1 MRQLS
6 ELEKTNASFLAKLD
20 IEFAFL
26 LPTETGL
33 SKSIMDAISPLRSYL
48 LRKRV
53 HDYSEQG
60 QGQQY
65 KVEIAATIASNS
77 GIKSSTASLYRPNTK
92 KGDPRIWFRGLKSQ
106 IKANEMLAIV
116 ARESTLYAVSLS
128 SFNYQQREHS
138 DPIFRTLLTE
148 IRPSSELE
156 NTAKELLNKIQLIYQ
171 YGFIP
176 AECCG
181 DTAIGRT
188 LETALG
194 LSINSNPLPDYK
206 GIEIKSKRGKSKTRK
221 TLFAKVPDWDLSSLS
236 SFKEFLAEYGYERD
250 GLRRLNCTV
259 NALKYNTQGLSLAID
274 DGPPELLLEN
284 GRKNNQKQKGLL
296 VWSLINLQQ
305 KLAEK
310 HKHTFWVSAETRIV
324 NGKEEFRY
332 NSIEYTRAPL
342 TYQFS
347 TLLSTGLMTVDHL
360 IKAKGNS
367 AHERGPLFKL
377 NETGYKLLF
386 PSSINF
392 DLEQEYLITNS

>member
-6 ELEKTNASFLAKLD
+6 DLEKTNAAFLANQN

-33 SKSIMDAISPLRSYL
+33 GKSIMDAISPLRSYL
-48 LRKRV
+48 LRKEI
-53 HDYSEQG
+53 HDYAEQD

-65 KVEIAATIASNS
+65 KVEIAATIAAKS

-92 KGDPRIWFRGLKSQ
+92 NGDPRIWFRGLKSQ
-106 IKANEMLAIV
+106 IIANEMLAIV
-116 ARESTLYAVSLS
+116 AQKNSLYALSLS
-128 SFNYQQREHS
+128 SFNYQQREEA
-138 DPIFRTLLTE
+138 DTTFRTLLTE
-148 IRPSSELE
+148 IRPSNELDSTASEL
-156 NTAKELLNKIQLIYQ
+156 LSRIQLIYQ
-171 YGFIP
+171 NGFIP

-194 LSINSNPLPDYK
+194 LQINSNPLPDYK

-259 NALKYNTQGLSLAID
+259 NALKYNTQGLKLAID
-274 DGPPELLLEN
+274 YGPPELLLEN
-284 GRKNNQKQKGLL
+284 GTKDNQTQNGLL
-296 VWSLINLQQ
+296 VWSLSNLQL

-310 HKHTFWVSAETRIV
+310 HKQTFWVSAETRIV
-324 NGKEEFRY
+324 NGREEFRY
-332 NSIEYTRAPL
+332 NKIEYTRAPL

-377 NETGYKLLF
+377 NTAGHKLLF
-386 PSSINF
+386 PSSIN
-392 DLEQEYLITNS
+392 LNLRE

>member
-6 ELEKTNASFLAKLD
+6 DLEKTNAAFLANQN

-33 SKSIMDAISPLRSYL
+33 GKSIMDAISPLRSYL
-48 LRKRV
+48 LRKGI
-53 HDYSEQG
+53 HDYAEQG

-65 KVEIAATIASNS
+65 KVEIASTIAAKS
-77 GIKSSTASLYRPNTK
+77 GVQSSTASLYRPNTK

-106 IKANEMLAIV
+106 ISANEMLAII
-116 ARESTLYAVSLS
+116 AQENSLYALSLS
-128 SFNYQQREHS
+128 SFNYQQRDES
-138 DPIFRTLLTE
+138 DHTFRALLTE
-148 IRPSSELE
+148 IRPP
-156 NTAKELLNKIQLIYQ
+156 KELDSTANELLSRIQLIYQ
-171 YGFIP
+171 QGFIP

-194 LSINSNPLPDYK
+194 LQINSNPLPDYK

-236 SFKEFLAEYGYERD
+236 SFKEFLSEYGYQRD

-259 NALKYNTQGLSLAID
+259 NALKHNTQGLKLAVD
-274 DGPPELLLEN
+274 YGPPELLLEN
-284 GRKNNQKQKGLL
+284 GIRNNQNQKGLL
-296 VWSLINLQQ
+296 VWSLINLQK

-310 HKHTFWVSAETRIV
+310 HKQTFWVSAETRII

-360 IKAKGNS
+360 IKEKGNS

-377 NETGYKLLF
+377 NDAGYKLLF
-386 PSSINF
+386 PSSISF
-392 DLEQEYLITNS
+392 DLKQ